1 MNKMNGYNHY
11 HNSVSSFSPPGK
23 DKYQPNTNIQTQCLV
38 DVYDV
43 VEDIGRGKFA
53 VVKKLIHKETKE
65 EYAAKYIKKRRRGK
79 TCREEILR
87 EVVMLEKALSHP
99 RLVQLKE
106 VFETTTE
113 LILVTEY
120 CSGGELFH
128 ECVIEES
135 FDEQDVVKIMRQIL
149 EGLDYLHQR
158 NIVHLDIK
166 PQNILLTQPFPKGDI
181 KLCDLGFACLV
192 NTGEDIRDIIG
203 TVDYVAPEVLDY
215 EPLGLHTDMWSLGVL
230 AYVMLTAHSPFA
242 DDNQQK
248 TFLNISQVNLEFPD
262 SLFSHLSSASQ
273 DFICKLLVKQ
283 PKGRMNTKQCLE
295 HPWITGILSPESPL
309 EVTTDNTNCE
319 ENMAESCDE
328 MDEKT
333 DLETEKEKVDCS
345 SKCSQSPNENVQVDK
360 KDDEHEREVYE
371 RKDSTDES
379 IPSKILKCNSNS
391 NIIDECE
398 KVTGVTVTCS
408 QAECSV
414 KETYGIDDVN
424 SNLSTQAVL

>member
-1 MNKMNGYNHY
+1 MNRMMNGYNHY
-11 HNSVSSFSPPGK
+11 HNSVSGLSPPGK
-23 DKYQPNTNIQTQCLV
+23 EKYQPNTNIKTQGIN
-38 DVYDV
+38 DVYTV

-53 VVKKLIHKETKE
+53 VVRKLLHKETKE
-65 EYAAKYIKKRRRGK
+65 AVAAKYIKKRRRGK
-79 TCREEILR
+79 TCREDILR
-87 EVVMLEKALSHP
+87 EVVMLEKAISHP

-106 VFETTTE
+106 VFETPTE
-113 LILVTEY
+113 LILITEY

-135 FDEQDVVKIMRQIL
+135 FEEKDVVKIMRQIL

-262 SLFSHLSSASQ
+262 SLFSHISKASQ
-273 DFICKLLVKQ
+273 DFICKLLVKN
-283 PKGRMNTKQCLE
+283 PKMRMNTQQCLE
-295 HPWITGILSPESPL
+295 HPWLTGVVSPESPL
-309 EVTTDNTNCE
+309 GGADSDSEDKMVESGDELEDNSEKIFETEIEVT
-319 ENMAESCDE
+319 
-328 MDEKT
+328 KI
-333 DLETEKEKVDCS
+333 
-345 SKCSQSPNENVQVDK
+345 CSQSNDSILSDQREADIVLIKPESPDQDDNIPN
-360 KDDEHEREVYE
+360 
-371 RKDSTDES
+371 
-379 IPSKILKCNSNS
+379 KILKCNSNS
-391 NIIDECE
+391 SILEECDKEKNSENVTFNCSKIDCHT
-398 KVTGVTVTCS
+398 KDNC
-408 QAECSV
+408 
-414 KETYGIDDVN
+414 GIDDVN
-424 SNLSTQAVL
+424 SNLSTHPVV